1 MERNRAV
8 FEEVFQISVTAIHRP
23 NFLEPV
29 AGTMPPALANRLLKG
44 HFDASYFIKA

>member
-23 NFLEPV
+23 NFLGRGYN
-29 AGTMPPALANRLLKG
+29 APALAR
-44 HFDASYFIKA
+44 